1 MVYQLIE
8 KQVEINGYNI
18 SYVSRGLNSTSTP
31 ILLLHGWGVGLEA
44 YYEVIN
50 SLSQYHSIIAPYLP
64 GFGKS
69 SDIEKN
75 WSYNTYA
82 QYIIQLI
89 VKLNI
94 PKVHIIG
101 HSLGGGIAATI
112 AATAPHLIKSVILV
126 GSTGIPV
133 EALPLVLPKRAIE
146 MAAQF
151 PQMKFPQLLQI
162 FQGFSYNLFFRA
174 STVIYTLLLALQADI
189 EPMLCK
195 IQAPCL
201 LLWGTN
207 DLTIPIDLGRKF
219 LHQIK
224 NSRLIAIEGVYH
236 EWNIFFV
243 EKFTQ
248 LVIDFINEIE
258 LQPQGDTQLKWKN
271 G

>member
-8 KQVEINGYNI
+8 KQIEINGYRI
-18 SYVSRGLNSTSTP
+18 SYVCRGIPSTSTP
-31 ILLLHGWGVGLEA
+31 ILLLHGWGVGLEP

-69 SDIEKN
+69 SNIELDWN
-75 WSYNTYA
+75 YNTYA
-82 QYIIQLI
+82 QHIIQLI
-89 VKLNI
+89 ERLNI

-101 HSLGGGIAATI
+101 HSLGGGIAASI
-112 AATAPHLIKSVILV
+112 AATAPHLIDSVILV

-133 EALPLVLPKRAIE
+133 ESLPLVLPKRAIE
-146 MAAQF
+146 MTAQF
-151 PQMKFPQLLQI
+151 SQIKFPQIIQI

-189 EPMLCK
+189 EPLLSK
-195 IQAPCL
+195 IEAPCL

-207 DLTIPIDLGRKF
+207 DMTIPINIAQQF
-219 LHQIK
+219 LDKVK
-224 NSRLIAIEGVYH
+224 NSRLITIDGVYH
-236 EWNIFFV
+236 EWNILFV
-243 EKFTQ
+243 DKFTK
-248 LVIDFINEIE
+248 LVVDFIGEVE
-258 LQPQGDTQLKWKN
+258 LQPHGDSQLKWKN